1 MPIAVFK
8 SVREVS
14 SEDAVHG
21 AENLLRENAGKKWRT
36 KSPGEKSA
44 YVILEL
50 EEPQQITGID
60 IGNEHAAF
68 IEVLVSRTG
77 CQTDDFRE
85 LLLSSSFM
93 TPIESKNSSNQ
104 NRVRCFSGPALAES
118 VLPEKWKL
126 LKIVC
131 TQPFNRH
138 VQYGLSFVKLHVTAA
153 PAQAAPP
160 KVKSLLP
167 QGMMQFGAFKLR
179 EESPDSESD
188 NQVNRFQRWKKETTT
203 TTTTQHQ
210 STAAAIRDAGS
221 TALRRLSI
229 GKVSVSSLA
238 ASPSPSPKP
247 SPAPSP
253 VPNSQR
259 SGSPPPS
266 DAKPLDRNRASLLF
280 GDDDEDEAADE
291 GNAKKQ
297 RLSKHLEADKD
308 RRRLEQEKERE
319 SKKNKSSRHSLDK
332 STSRE
337 EKSSSK
343 EHKSS
348 SKEHRSSSKE
358 ERSKTKDDKSSA
370 KEDKTSRKEERSD
383 KSVRKEDKSTSRHDT
398 TKAKDSPRSS
408 EDKSSSKHPDTS
420 RAKESPRPSAQ
431 KRHSSPTAGAA
442 TPAKK
447 QKVKDTP
454 IQYRP
459 FNQLLKGVLLVI
471 SGIFS
476 SHCIKGF
483 TKTNLLPFQ
492 NPDRADLRSKA
503 IALGAKYK
511 ADWEPGCTH
520 LICAFKNT
528 PKYNQVRGK
537 GKIVTR
543 SWIEKCYSLK
553 KYLPWRRYAL
563 DTNDF
568 GQPESDEEVC
578 DEAMKPSSRRES
590 SEDDVEMLPDIRLK
604 TTYDADPVDRKKVDI
619 RHDASSGIDTE
630 DELERVKQEND
641 AKKTKLKTPPKTKS
655 RDVYDVST
663 DEEDYLVLK
672 KKQITSVD

>member
-8 SVREVS
+8 SVREV
-14 SEDAVHG
+14 HG
-21 AENLLRENAGKKWRT
+21 AANLLKESAGRKWRIR
-36 KSPGEKSA
+36 SPGEKSA
-44 YVILEL
+44 YVILEF
-50 EEPQQITGID
+50 EDPQQITGID

-68 IEVLVSRTG
+68 VEVLVSRTG
-77 CQTDDFRE
+77 CQADDFRE

-93 TPIESKNSSNQ
+93 TPIESKNSSNP
-104 NRVRCFSGPALAES
+104 NRVRCFSGSALAES

-138 VQYGLSFVKLHVTAA
+138 VQYGLSFVKVHVMAT
-153 PAQAAPP
+153 PAAAPP

-167 QGMMQFGAFKLR
+167 QGIMQFGAFKLR
-179 EESPDSESD
+179 EESPDSETD
-188 NQVNRFQRWKKETTT
+188 NQVNRFQRWKKETTAI
-203 TTTTQHQ
+203 Q

-221 TALRRLSI
+221 TALRRLST
-229 GKVSVSSLA
+229 GKVAVSSLA
-238 ASPSPSPKP
+238 ASP
-247 SPAPSP
+247 APSP
-253 VPNSQR
+253 V
-259 SGSPPPS
+259 SGSPAPS

-280 GDDDEDEAADE
+280 GDDDDDENEAADE

-337 EKSSSK
+337 EKSSA
-343 EHKSS
+343 
-348 SKEHRSSSKE
+348 KEHRSSSKE
-358 ERSKTKDDKSSA
+358 ERSKERSHS
-370 KEDKTSRKEERSD
+370 KEE
-383 KSVRKEDKSTSRHDT
+383 KSVRTGDKCT
-398 TKAKDSPRSS
+398 
-408 EDKSSSKHPDTS
+408 SKHPDS
-420 RAKESPRPSAQ
+420 SKAKESPRPSAQ
-431 KRHSSPTAGAA
+431 KRHSSPTAGAAAA

-471 SGIFS
+471 SGI
-476 SHCIKGF
+476 
-483 TKTNLLPFQ
+483 Q

-590 SEDDVEMLPDIRLK
+590 SEDDVEMLQDNRVK
-604 TTYDADPVDRKKVDI
+604 TTYDAEVPEDRKKVDI
-619 RHDASSGIDTE
+619 RQDASSGIDTE
-630 DELERVKQEND
+630 DELERVKQENN
-641 AKKTKLKTPPKTKS
+641 ARKTKPKTPTKTKS
-655 RDVYDVST
+655 SDVYDAST
-663 DEEDYLVLK
+663 DEEEYLVLK